1 MRTDTPRIEPLV
13 AAEWDEAAK
22 EALAP
27 VLNDAGETLN
37 IFATFAKNPIALKA
51 FLEWGTFILFQTALS
66 AREREILILRVGH
79 LGRSGYEFAQ
89 HTAIG
94 LQSGL
99 DSKDIKNLQNPGGT
113 GDWTEAESLLIR
125 SADQLMSDHHI
136 SDDLWT
142 SLSAH
147 YSEKQL
153 MDIVFVVGQYTQV
166 CMALNSFGVQLES

>member
-1 MRTDTPRIEPLV
+1 ML
-13 AAEWDEAAK
+13 AADWDEAAK
-22 EALAP
+22 KALEP
-27 VLNDAGETLN
+27 VLNEAGETLN
-37 IFATFAKNPIALKA
+37 IFATFAKNPVALNA
-51 FLEWGTFILFQTALS
+51 FVAWGTFILFQTDLS
-66 AREREILILRVGH
+66 GREREILILRVGH

-94 LQSGL
+94 LRSGL
-99 DSKDIKNLQNPGGT
+99 SEKDIKNLQNSDGA

-136 SDDLWT
+136 SDEVWA

-153 MDIVFVVGQYTQV
+153 MDIVFVVGQYAQV
-166 CMALNSFGVQLES
+166 CMALNSFGVQLET